1 MSTEIMLK
9 GFFAALFSLVFAWV
23 VFSRYDKEIG
33 SESKPEGGQRYL
45 PLVFGALLPVFLG
58 LFTILGIHFYGVADT
73 MQGML
78 SLCFRI
84 FLHLSLYY
92 VVLSLFLPFL
102 RRYISARACAMLW
115 LIPNY
120 LYITEMSYMENT
132 RPLIVIH
139 ASSKVVSILFVIWVA
154 GFIGV
159 LIWKM
164 VEHLVF
170 RRRLLRNAEP
180 ITDCTV
186 TAILQSEIE
195 NAGIKKPRF
204 QLVQSSATT
213 TPLTVGL
220 FKRTTRVILPDRSY
234 TNEELRLIFRH
245 EVIHI
250 GREDSWSKFFM
261 VFCTAMCWFNPLMWL
276 AMKKSAEDTELSC
289 DETVLLDADEASR
302 KQYAGLILNAAGDNR
317 GFTTCLSASASTM
330 RYRLKSIISPGKKR
344 SGALI
349 VGLTFFILCMTSG
362 YVALAYGEETG
373 ADTLYR
379 GYDLSTFTADDITVS
394 GGKYNRELDH
404 VDTEALT
411 AYIASLRTQNMTG
424 NYSFSDDE
432 QQVAIWYD
440 TPYGVVLLDL
450 HTNHVKV
457 FYLSDEDDRS
467 YVYHLPDG
475 TDWDYVDSIVPPLPV
490 AEVTLSNGTQYG
502 GSDLTATVTK
512 LAIVNDNETKV
523 LKDRVLG
530 PHEGAGIFGSKKYET
545 ATIRFS
551 MPLNVPAELQI
562 QSWDYKTSYTVSQT
576 DLSEVF
582 TFEMPDYPA
591 HFTVTASF
599 QGENGI
605 YKTTFVFDVGDMDSN

>member
-1 MSTEIMLK
+1 
-9 GFFAALFSLVFAWV
+9 
-23 VFSRYDKEIG
+23 
-33 SESKPEGGQRYL
+33 
-45 PLVFGALLPVFLG
+45 
-58 LFTILGIHFYGVADT
+58 
-73 MQGML
+73 
-78 SLCFRI
+78 
-84 FLHLSLYY
+84 
-92 VVLSLFLPFL
+92 
-102 RRYISARACAMLW
+102 
-115 LIPNY
+115 
-120 LYITEMSYMENT
+120 
-132 RPLIVIH
+132 
-139 ASSKVVSILFVIWVA
+139 
-154 GFIGV
+154 
-159 LIWKM
+159 
-164 VEHLVF
+164 
-170 RRRLLRNAEP
+170 
-180 ITDCTV
+180 
-186 TAILQSEIE
+186 
-195 NAGIKKPRF
+195 
-204 QLVQSSATT
+204 VQSSATT

-330 RYRLKSIISPGKKR
+330 RYRLKSIVSPGKKR

-349 VGLTFFILCMTSG
+349 VGLAFFILCMTSG

-373 ADTLYR
+373 ADTVYR
-379 GYDLSTFTADDITVS
+379 GYDLHSFSAGHVDVS
-394 GGKYNRELDH
+394 GGRYDGKLDN
-404 VDTEALT
+404 VDTDALT
-411 AYIASLRTQNMTG
+411 EYIASLRTQNMTG

-432 QQVAIWYD
+432 KQVAIWYD

-467 YVYHLPDG
+467 YVYHLPDE

-490 AEVTLSNGTQYG
+490 AEVTLSDGTQYG
-502 GSDLTATVTK
+502 DSDLTATVTK
-512 LAIVNDNETKV
+512 LTITNNEGTKV

-530 PHEGAGIFGSKKYET
+530 PHEGTGIFGSRDYET
-545 ATIRFS
+545 AVIQFS
-551 MPLNVPAELQI
+551 MPLNTPAELLI
-562 QSWDYKTSYTVSQT
+562 QSWDYETSYTVSHT
-576 DLSEVF
+576 DLDADF

-591 HFTVTASF
+591 HFTLTASF
-599 QGENGI
+599 IGENDI
-605 YKTTFVFDVGDMDSN
+605 YEATFFFDVGDMDSN

>member
-1 MSTEIMLK
+1 
-9 GFFAALFSLVFAWV
+9 
-23 VFSRYDKEIG
+23 
-33 SESKPEGGQRYL
+33 
-45 PLVFGALLPVFLG
+45 
-58 LFTILGIHFYGVADT
+58 
-73 MQGML
+73 
-78 SLCFRI
+78 
-84 FLHLSLYY
+84 
-92 VVLSLFLPFL
+92 
-102 RRYISARACAMLW
+102 MLW

-180 ITDCTV
+180 ITNSAV
-186 TAILQSEIE
+186 LAIFQSEIE
-195 NAGIKKPRF
+195 GAGIKKPRF

-330 RYRLKSIISPGKKR
+330 RYRLKSIVSPGKKR

-349 VGLTFFILCMTSG
+349 VGLAFFILCMTSG
-362 YVALAYGEETG
+362 YVAHAYGEETG
-373 ADTLYR
+373 ADTVYR
-379 GYDLSTFTADDITVS
+379 GYDLHSFSAGHVDVS
-394 GGKYNRELDH
+394 GG
-404 VDTEALT
+404 
-411 AYIASLRTQNMTG
+411 
-424 NYSFSDDE
+424 
-432 QQVAIWYD
+432 
-440 TPYGVVLLDL
+440 
-450 HTNHVKV
+450 
-457 FYLSDEDDRS
+457 
-467 YVYHLPDG
+467 
-475 TDWDYVDSIVPPLPV
+475 
-490 AEVTLSNGTQYG
+490 
-502 GSDLTATVTK
+502 
-512 LAIVNDNETKV
+512 
-523 LKDRVLG
+523 
-530 PHEGAGIFGSKKYET
+530 
-545 ATIRFS
+545 
-551 MPLNVPAELQI
+551 
-562 QSWDYKTSYTVSQT
+562 
-576 DLSEVF
+576 
-582 TFEMPDYPA
+582 
-591 HFTVTASF
+591 
-599 QGENGI
+599 
-605 YKTTFVFDVGDMDSN
+605 